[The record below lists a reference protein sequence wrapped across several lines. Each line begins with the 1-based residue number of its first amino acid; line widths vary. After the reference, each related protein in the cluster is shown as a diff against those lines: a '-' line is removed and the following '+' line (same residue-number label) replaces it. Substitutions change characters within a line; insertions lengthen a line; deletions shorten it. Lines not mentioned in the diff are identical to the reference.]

1 MTDLTEEERDVV
13 LARMDRS
20 ALSRCVLNPTTYANG
35 VIYLGINLTL
45 ASISGFL
52 PTIIASFGYTN
63 AQAQLFTVPP
73 YAVAFVL
80 TLLISYF
87 SDRSQSRGIF
97 VIVCMLLSATGFAI
111 LLGVTQNNQ
120 VRYFATFLVVTGAFA
135 CIPLMLSWAA
145 NTAGSHSAAAVRL
158 GMMNSL
164 GQCFS
169 SKYRSIL
176 SSKIILIIS

>member
-87 SDRSQSRGIF
+87 SRSVAVSRNLRHRLHATLRYRIRNLARSDSEQPGQVFRYIPCGDR
-97 VIVCMLLSATGFAI
+97 GFCLHPSHA
-111 LLGVTQNNQ
+111 LLGSQYG
-120 VRYFATFLVVTGAFA
+120 RE
-135 CIPLMLSWAA
+135 
-145 NTAGSHSAAAVRL
+145 
-158 GMMNSL
+158 SL
-164 GQCFS
+164 GCRCQT
-169 SKYRSIL
+169 RNDEL
-176 SSKIILIIS
+176 VRTVLL